1 MPIALRPLRTEDWE
15 AVHRWAQLLEVC
27 RYQPWGPNT
36 PQQTLEFVEQAAKA
50 WQTEPQ
56 EFYPFAILVEGAVSG
71 LASLSLRPFEQ
82 AEITYSLHPELWGR
96 GIVTEA
102 ARELLRIGFTD
113 HGLHRIYGTCDPR
126 NVASGKVMRKL
137 GMVHEGRLRE
147 NVLIRDGWRDSDVY
161 SILRS
166 EWD

>member
-27 RYQPWGPNT
+27 RYQAWGPNT

-56 EFYPFAILVEGAVSG
+56 EFYPFA
-71 LASLSLRPFEQ
+71 
-82 AEITYSLHPELWGR
+82 
-96 GIVTEA
+96 
-102 ARELLRIGFTD
+102 
-113 HGLHRIYGTCDPR
+113 
-126 NVASGKVMRKL
+126 
-137 GMVHEGRLRE
+137 
-147 NVLIRDGWRDSDVY
+147 RDGWRDSDVY